1 MTFETSK
8 FILLYTKSDT
18 GAEVRNAKST
28 ESSHERPVELVLLH
42 LQS

>member
-8 FILLYTKSDT
+8 FFLLHTESDK

-28 ESSHERPVELVLLH
+28 ESSHERPVKLVLLH
-42 LQS
+42 LHS